1 MGPGPQPLSPLACG
15 LFAEES
21 IKGLTRRAEREYR
34 QHWIRLGVCLTH
46 HNLLCTMGR
55 DGLLIKSSAF
65 LLLLF
70 FLPED
75 ASPATEPQYMVLL
88 PFLIH
93 TDSPEKVCVQ
103 LTHLNESV
111 TLSTTLEYQGE
122 NRSLIDDVVSEKDVF
137 TCIPFSLP
145 KSSSWSSVAF
155 LTVTVKGA
163 TLQFRSRKSMLVKN
177 YDSLVFIQTDKPVYK
192 PGQTVL
198 FRIVSLDKDFR
209 PLNETFPLVYIEDP
223 KQNRLYQW
231 TKAELNMGLIEL
243 VFSLTSEPIQGTY
256 RVVVQKASGKTVQH
270 PFSVEEY
277 VLPKFEVTVKMPK
290 VITILDERL
299 KVTVCGLYT
308 FGKPVPGLVSFRVC
322 RKFKQP
328 AATCYGEEA
337 KAVCDEFSEQT
348 DNYGCISE
356 MVKTKLFQLKRNGY
370 ENKLHVEAKIKEE
383 ETGVELT
390 GTSFSEITTTITK
403 ITFEN
408 SDTHYKPGIPFFGQ
422 VKLVDASGAPI
433 ANELVRISLQG
444 AEGGNYTTDEEGKA
458 QFTLN
463 TSKLNLD
470 SVGIRATHKTQPYC
484 YDHSW
489 VVPYYEDGYLQL
501 KRFYSPSNSYLKIE
515 PNSKTLSCGSS
526 TEVRVHYVIT
536 PEAIGE
542 QKKIVFHYLV
552 MAKGI
557 IKQEGTHI
565 LDLDQENASGIFLL
579 QLPVQ
584 ADIAPVAQMF
594 VYTTS
599 PSRELIADS
608 TKFNV
613 EKCFR
618 NKVDLSFSSS
628 EGLPSSDA
636 HLLFRASPNSLCALR
651 AVDKSVLLMK
661 PEADLSASSVYSL
674 LPVTELHDYRHGS
687 DVLLEDPLED
697 CVPVKKIVLD
707 GITYSPVVEMSED
720 TYSILKG
727 MGLKVFTNTRVR
739 KPWYCS
745 TESYMPAGLGLG
757 APSVMSGAPMH
768 AMRISGSRADRLNP
782 TSATPELL
790 TETVRKYFPETWIWI
805 LVPISS
811 EGNADLGVP
820 IPDTI
825 TEWKANAFC
834 TSADTGFGLSPTVTL
849 RAFQPFF
856 VELTMPYSVVRGES
870 FTLKATV
877 FNYLTTCIRV
887 SVTLAQSTHFLAT
900 LVEKEEESYCLCE
913 NGRKT
918 VAWLVTPK
926 SLGQVEFSVSTEA
939 LQNKQPCGNTIVETP
954 EKGRKDTVIRQ
965 LLVEPEGVEKEM
977 AHNSV
982 LCVKGV
988 PVKEE
993 FFLLLPSNVVQDSGR
1008 AYFSVLGDIMGTA
1021 MQNLHQ
1027 LLQMPFGCGEQNM
1040 VLFAPNIYVLD
1051 YLNKTG
1057 QLSEEVKSKATGYL
1071 VSGYQR
1077 QLNYKHP
1084 DGSYSTFGPRYGQ
1097 PGNTWLTAFV
1107 LKSFAQAR
1115 PHIFIDEKHIQDALV
1130 WLSYKQKEN
1139 GCFRSSGTLL
1149 NNAMKGGV
1157 DNEVSL
1163 TAYITIALLEI
1174 PLPVTHSVVRNALFC
1189 LEMAAGEKE
1198 NHVYTKAL
1206 MAYAFAL
1213 AGREEKRKALLA
1225 SLEREAVKKDGS
1237 VHWQRPGKEP
1247 EVALPHYRSRAP
1259 SAEVEMTSYV
1269 LLAHL
1274 TTQPAPS
1281 QEELSFAALIA
1292 KWISAQQNPN
1302 GGFSSTQ
1309 DTVVALQAL
1318 SLYGAVTY
1326 AKSGA
1331 ASKVTLRSGG
1341 DFQQDFQVDPSN
1353 RLLLQ
1358 RVPLPRVPGE
1368 YSTEVS
1374 GEGCVYVQ
1382 TSLRYNVQPAQED
1395 APFMLHVYTVP
1406 ETCADSRAH
1415 KVFDIG
1421 INVSY
1426 TGERNGSNMVI
1437 VDVKMLSGFI
1447 PVKSSVRKLGGHPLI
1462 ERTEISTNHVL
1473 VYVEKLSSET
1483 LSFSFTV
1490 EQDIPVQGL
1499 KPAQVK
1505 VYDYYETDEFAT
1517 QEYSAPCDT
1526 AGTEQGNA

>member
-1 MGPGPQPLSPLACG
+1 MG
-15 LFAEES
+15 
-21 IKGLTRRAEREYR
+21 K
-34 QHWIRLGVCLTH
+34 
-46 HNLLCTMGR
+46 
-55 DGLLIKSSAF
+55 DGLLIKPNIF

-70 FLPED
+70 FLPGD
-75 ASPATEPQYMVLL
+75 TSPTTEPQYMVLL

-111 TLSTTLEYQGE
+111 TLSATLEYQGE

-145 KSSSWSSVAF
+145 KSNSTSPVTF
-155 LTVTVKGA
+155 ITVMVKGA
-163 TLQFRSRKSMLVKN
+163 TLQFRSRKSLLVKN
-177 YDSLVFIQTDKPVYK
+177 SESLVFVQTDKPIYK

-209 PLNETFPLVYIEDP
+209 PLDEVDP
-223 KQNRLYQW
+223 KRNRLYQW
-231 TKAELNMGLIEL
+231 TKAELKRGLIQL
-243 VFSLTSEPIQGTY
+243 SFSLTSEPMQGTY
-256 RVVVQKASGKTVQH
+256 AVVAQQATGKTVRH

-290 VITILDERL
+290 VITILDEKL
-299 KVTVCGLYT
+299 TVTVCGLYT

-322 RKFKQP
+322 RKFEH
-328 AATCYGEEA
+328 AATTCYGEEA
-337 KAVCDEFSEQT
+337 RAVCDEFSGQT

-356 MVKTKLFQLKRNGY
+356 TVKTKLFQLKRSGY

-383 ETGVELT
+383 ETGVELI
-390 GTSFSEITTTITK
+390 GTSFSEITTTISK
-403 ITFEN
+403 ITFEQ
-408 SDTHYKPGIPFFGQ
+408 SDSHYKPGIPFFGQ
-422 VKLVDASGAPI
+422 VKLVDGSGAPI
-433 ANELVRISLQG
+433 ANEVVRISFQG
-444 AEGGNYTTDEEGKA
+444 GQTTNYTTDEEGRA
-458 QFTLN
+458 RFALN
-463 TSKLNLD
+463 TSTLYFD
-470 SVGIRATHKTQPYC
+470 SVGIRATHKVHPYC
-484 YDHSW
+484 YDRAW
-489 VVPYYEDGYLQL
+489 VVPYYEEGYLHL
-501 KRFYSPSNSYLKIE
+501 KRFYSPSKSFLKIE
-515 PNSKTLSCGSS
+515 PKAETLTCGST
-526 TEVRVHYVIT
+526 TEVRVHYIFT
-536 PEAIGE
+536 PEAVGE
-542 QKKIVFHYLV
+542 QKKIVLYYLV

-557 IKQEGTHI
+557 IKQAGTHI
-565 LDLDQENASGIFLL
+565 LDLDQGSANGVFLL
-579 QLPVQ
+579 QLPVR
-584 ADIAPVAQMF
+584 ADIAPVAQVL
-594 VYTTS
+594 VYTTA
-599 PSRELIADS
+599 PSREVIADT

-613 EKCFR
+613 EKCFK
-618 NKVDLSFSSS
+618 NKVDLNFSAS
-628 EGLPSSDA
+628 EGLPSSDV
-636 HLLFRASPNSLCALR
+636 HLLFRASPNSLCAVR

-661 PEADLSASSVYSL
+661 SEADLSPSSVYSL
-674 LPVTELHDYRHGS
+674 LPVKELHDYNYGPDMVS
-687 DVLLEDPLED
+687 EEPLEN
-697 CVPVKKIVLD
+697 CIPLKKIVVD
-707 GITYSPVVEMSED
+707 GITYSPVVEVNEED
-720 TYSILKG
+720 TYSILKE
-727 MGLKVFTNTRVR
+727 MGLKVFTNTKVR

-745 TESYMPAGLGLG
+745 SENYMPAG
-757 APSVMSGAPMH
+757 ARFASSPVMSARPMH
-768 AMRISGSRADRLNP
+768 AMRTGAIQPQRLYA
-782 TSATPELL
+782 TASTPEEV
-790 TETVRKYFPETWIWI
+790 TETVRKYFPETWIWS
-805 LVPISS
+805 LVSISS
-811 EGNADLGVP
+811 EGNADLDVT

-834 TSADTGFGLSPTVTL
+834 TSADTGFGLSPTVSL

-856 VELTMPYSVVRGES
+856 VELTLPYSVVRGES

-877 FNYLTTCIRV
+877 FNYLAACIRV

-900 LVEKEEESYCLCE
+900 PVEKEEESHCLCE

-918 VAWLVTPK
+918 LAWLVTPK

-939 LQNKQPCGNTIVETP
+939 LQNQQPCGNAIVETP

-965 LLVEPEGVEKEM
+965 LLVEPEGVEKET
-977 AHNSV
+977 AQNSV
-982 LCVKGV
+982 LCVKGE
-988 PVKEE
+988 PVKEK
-993 FFLLLPSNVVQDSGR
+993 FSLLLPSNVVQDSGR
-1008 AYFSVLGDIMGTA
+1008 AYFSVQGDIMGTA

-1051 YLNKTG
+1051 YLNKTE
-1057 QLSEEVKSKATGYL
+1057 QLSEEVKSKAIGYL

-1097 PGNTWLTAFV
+1097 LGNTWLTAFV

-1157 DNEVSL
+1157 DNEISL

-1189 LEMAAGEKE
+1189 LETAADEKE

-1213 AGREEKRKALLA
+1213 AGKEEKRKALLG
-1225 SLEREAVKKDGS
+1225 SLEKEAVKKDGS

-1247 EVALPHYRSRAP
+1247 EVHLPYYHYRAP
-1259 SAEVEMTSYV
+1259 SAEVEMTAYV

-1281 QEELSFAALIA
+1281 QEELSFASLIA
-1292 KWISAQQNPN
+1292 KWISSQQNPN

-1318 SLYGAVTY
+1318 SLYGAATY

-1331 ASKVTLRSGG
+1331 ASTVTLRSGG
-1341 DFQQDFQVDPSN
+1341 DFQQDFQVDPTN

-1358 RVPLPRVPGE
+1358 RVALPQVPGE

-1374 GEGCVYVQ
+1374 GEGCVYLQ
-1382 TSLRYNVQPAQED
+1382 TSLRYNVQPTQED
-1395 APFMLHVYTVP
+1395 APFMLRVYTTP
-1406 ETCADSRAH
+1406 ETCADSKAH

-1421 INVSY
+1421 VNVSY

-1447 PVKSSVRKLGGHPLI
+1447 PVKSSVRKLEGRRVI
-1462 ERTEISTNHVL
+1462 ERTEFSTNHVL
-1473 VYVEKLSSET
+1473 VYLEKLGSET
-1483 LSFSFTV
+1483 LGFSFTV
-1490 EQDIPVQGL
+1490 ERDVPVRGL

-1517 QEYSAPCDT
+1517 QEYSAPCTT
-1526 AGTEQGNA
+1526 AEAEQGNA